1 MKAAGGAHA
10 DRDRWLELS
19 DEALLRECRREAY
32 QASGPGGQK
41 RNRVYSAVR
50 LTHGPS
56 GIAVTAAEHRSAQRN
71 LAAALHRLRRR
82 IALEIR
88 PAGDARPAPGG
99 LPDLRLSPANPRHP
113 RLLAT
118 VADALHANGFQA
130 ADAARALGLSTGQ
143 LVRLLARD
151 TEAWQHVN
159 RQRLDR
165 GLAPLRDR

>member
-1 MKAAGGAHA
+1 VSADAEVHA
-10 DRDRWLELS
+10 ERNRWLELA
-19 DEALLRECRREAY
+19 DEALLRDCRRDPY

-88 PAGDARPAPGG
+88 PSSPLPPPSPAETCLG
-99 LPDLRLSPANPRHP
+99 PANPRHP
-113 RLLAT
+113 RLLAA
-118 VADALHANGFQA
+118 VADALHANGFQVA
-130 ADAARALGLSTGQ
+130 GAARDLGLSTGQ
-143 LVRLLARD
+143 LVRLLTRD
-151 TEAWQHVN
+151 PEAWQYVN
-159 RQRLDR
+159 RHRQGR
-165 GLAPLRDR
+165 GLTPLRSS